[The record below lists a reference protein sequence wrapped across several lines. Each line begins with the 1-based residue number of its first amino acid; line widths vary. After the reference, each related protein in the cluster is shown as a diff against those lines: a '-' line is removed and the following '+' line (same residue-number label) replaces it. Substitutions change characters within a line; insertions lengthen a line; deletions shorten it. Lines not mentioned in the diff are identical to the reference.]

1 MSELLDKAGQGGCQ
15 MIFLPEG
22 WPTNNTGIGMQKHE
36 VNTIEG
42 SASQMM
48 ALKAKQYGMYIIS
61 GLYSWIGD
69 TLNNVAAL
77 YNRQGAIQAIYK
89 KVQLPD
95 SEAESG
101 AVPGNELPVFTT
113 DFGTIGILICWDYA
127 FPEVARAMA
136 LQGAE
141 ILFCPIAGDDRGP
154 DMWKVISRSRAVDNA
169 VYFVNAIYDGH
180 SMIINPAGEVL
191 QETGTQNSLIMS
203 TIDLNF
209 SPPWDWVGNA
219 GRGDWKGVWRKDR
232 RGDIFGIRVVHASG
246 GGSVL
251 KIIK

>member
-1 MSELLDKAGQGGCQ
+1 MS
-15 MIFLPEG
+15 
-22 WPTNNTGIGMQKHE
+22 
-36 VNTIEG
+36 
-42 SASQMM
+42 
-48 ALKAKQYGMYIIS
+48 
-61 GLYSWIGD
+61 
-69 TLNNVAAL
+69 AL
-77 YNRQGAIQAIYK
+77 YDRQGAIQAIYK

-113 DFGTIGILICWDYA
+113 DFGTIGILICSDYA

-141 ILFCPIAGDDRGP
+141 ILFCPIAGDVRGP

-180 SMIINPAGEVL
+180 SMIINPAGDVL
-191 QETGTQNSLIMS
+191 QETGTQNSLIMA

-232 RGDIFGIRVVHASG
+232 RGDIFGGIGVVHASG

-251 KIIK
+251 KNR